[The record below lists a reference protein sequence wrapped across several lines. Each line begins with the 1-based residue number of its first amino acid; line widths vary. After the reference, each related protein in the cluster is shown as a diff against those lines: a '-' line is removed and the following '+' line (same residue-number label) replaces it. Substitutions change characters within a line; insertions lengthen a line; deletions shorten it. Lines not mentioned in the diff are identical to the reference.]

1 MGVIE
6 KKMNRERGH
15 QSRFQHWSSQ
25 DGEVFSL
32 FPDVLKCQ
40 CLEVPQAFFF
50 MTASF
55 VGFAISEFTV
65 NKFAVH
71 KFTINSSTV
80 KIPQTTSLEK
90 RSFEQND
97 AVLSP

>member
-1 MGVIE
+1 
-6 KKMNRERGH
+6 
-15 QSRFQHWSSQ
+15 
-25 DGEVFSL
+25 
-32 FPDVLKCQ
+32 
-40 CLEVPQAFFF
+40 

-90 RSFEQND
+90 GSFEQSD